1 MKDEDK
7 PKSQLI
13 DEIVTLRG
21 ELKELKERTQRYLKI
36 EAEHTHSENFYRTL
50 FENSGTATI
59 VIEEDTAISMM
70 NSDFANF
77 TGYAREDIIQPYMD
91 QVCCARRRPPAPRIP

>member
-1 MKDEDK
+1 VKDEDK
-7 PKSQLI
+7 SKSQLI
-13 DEIVTLRG
+13 HEIATLRG
-21 ELKELKERTQRYLKI
+21 ELEELKERTQRYLRI

-59 VIEEDTAISMM
+59 VIEEDTTISMM

-77 TGYAREDIIQPYMD
+77 TGYAREDIINNT
-91 QVCCARRRPPAPRIP
+91 